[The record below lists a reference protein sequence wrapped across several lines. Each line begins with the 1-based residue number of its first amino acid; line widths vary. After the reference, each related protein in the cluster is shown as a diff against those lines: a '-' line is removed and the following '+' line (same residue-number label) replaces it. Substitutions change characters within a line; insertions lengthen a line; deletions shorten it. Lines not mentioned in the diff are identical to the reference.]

1 VPQLTPLPI
10 VSRPPLAP
18 PVRRRHRR
26 ALAICCGLLSGP
38 LLVLSLATL
47 EAAAADPVPLTRET
61 AVVMAIRKNIDL
73 RVEALN
79 SAIAESNLAQSRA
92 IYNPILS
99 TSASTGKTTFPGE
112 DFRTSSSIGT
122 LGLTQYLPTGGSI
135 SASTQA
141 GYTTAESDNSA
152 ISTEDWQ
159 SSVGLTISQPL
170 LKNSGRKV
178 MELNITLAGNSL
190 EDSLERFRFFLADT
204 VFSVVTSYNRL
215 YSLRRVLESRQAA
228 LASVQDLLREI
239 RENVRP
245 GQLQRVEVA
254 NAEFALAQRR
264 KDLVDAERNLRDQEA
279 HLRYLI
285 GMEEK
290 TPIIPVDPPSREEP
304 PESQKQALAT
314 ALESRADLKQ
324 LRLSLESALLQEQ
337 VARRQVLPDLSMITS
352 GGFSGID
359 GSIGN
364 SFQQIGQGE
373 GAWWSAGLQFT
384 LPLGNSAAKNY
395 YRQSRL
401 RTEQLRNQISAFEWQ
416 VNNSVESDMRSLI
429 SARLQLQTN
438 DQSVRFAE
446 ERLAEYRNQRK
457 AGTATVQDVLNAEN
471 DLIAA
476 RNAQSDATET
486 FAYAVALLW
495 RDIGVLLERL
505 NIQVDTS
512 DPETL
517 TRRSPQ
523 AEVRV
528 AGDLLR
534 PPVVPPLSPPLP
546 PVPEK
551 AVTATPSPSS
561 QGDPVQPAEATVTEP
576 AAPPAPAPAA
586 ATGPSQA
593 KDAEGPIA
601 GFTLKIDVFVTNA
614 ALAEVQKVLK
624 EAGLTP
630 VLQYGPKKTGEVI
643 RLFAGSYSSQ
653 RVALEKIDALRRI
666 KVDSFFL
673 KDKGG
678 YKVYAGSYILE
689 KGARSEQKRLASL
702 GVQTTLEKATV
713 NLPTYRLTAGS
724 FGSRE
729 AADETASRL
738 ASRGLHST
746 VVAIAP

>member
-1 VPQLTPLPI
+1 
-10 VSRPPLAP
+10 
-18 PVRRRHRR
+18 
-26 ALAICCGLLSGP
+26 LLSGP

-47 EAAAADPVPLTRET
+47 DAAAADPVQLTRET
-61 AVVMAIRKNIDL
+61 AVAMAIRKNIDL

-159 SSVGLTISQPL
+159 SSVGLTISHPL
-170 LKNSGRKV
+170 LKNAGKKV

-228 LASVQDLLREI
+228 LASVQDLLKEI
-239 RENVRP
+239 RENATP

-254 NAEFALAQRR
+254 NAEYALAQRR

-337 VARRQVLPDLSMITS
+337 VARHQVLPDLSMIAS

-457 AGTATVQDVLNAEN
+457 AGTGSVQDVLNAEN

-486 FAYAVALLW
+486 FASAVALLW

-505 NIQVDTS
+505 NIHVDTS

-517 TRRSPQ
+517 TRKSPETE
-523 AEVRV
+523 AIV
-528 AGDLLR
+528 AGVLR
-534 PPVVPPLSPPLP
+534 PPVVPASPPLP
-546 PVPEK
+546 ESPEK
-551 AVTATPSPSS
+551 VVTATPGPSR
-561 QGDPVQPAEATVTEP
+561 QDAPVAPAETTITEP
-576 AAPPAPAPAA
+576 ASPSAQTVVP
-586 ATGPSQA
+586 GPSRA
-593 KDAEGPIA
+593 VETEGPIA

-643 RLFAGSYSSQ
+643 RLLTGSYSSQ
-653 RVALEKIDALRRI
+653 KAALEKIDALRRI
-666 KVDSFFL
+666 KADSFFL
-673 KDKGG
+673 RDKGG

-702 GVQTTLEKATV
+702 GVKTTLEKASV
-713 NLPTYRLTAGS
+713 NLPTYRLTAGT
-724 FGSRE
+724 FGTRE
-729 AADETASRL
+729 AADATASRL
-738 ASRGLHST
+738 ATRGLQAR

>member
-1 VPQLTPLPI
+1 MTTP
-10 VSRPPLAP
+10 
-18 PVRRRHRR
+18 
-26 ALAICCGLLSGP
+26 
-38 LLVLSLATL
+38 
-47 EAAAADPVPLTRET
+47 EAAAADPVQLTRET
-61 AVVMAIRKNIDL
+61 AVAMAIRKNIDL
-73 RVEALN
+73 RVEALS

-92 IYNPILS
+92 IYNPIFS

-141 GYTTAESDNSA
+141 GYTTAESDNAS

-159 SSVGLTISQPL
+159 SSVGLTISHPL
-170 LKNSGRKV
+170 LKNFGKKV

-228 LASVQDLLREI
+228 LTSVQDLLQDI
-239 RENVRP
+239 RRNTRP

-254 NAEFALAQRR
+254 NAEYALAQRR

-314 ALESRADLKQ
+314 ALESRSDLKQ
-324 LRLSLESALLQEQ
+324 LRLSLESALLQEE
-337 VARRQVLPDLSMITS
+337 VARHQVLPDLSMIAS

-373 GAWWSAGLQFT
+373 GAWWSAGLQFS
-384 LPLGNSAAKNY
+384 LPLGNSAAKNS

-401 RTEQLRNQISAFEWQ
+401 RTEQLRNRITAFEWQ

-457 AGTATVQDVLNAEN
+457 SGTATVQDVLNAEN

-523 AEVRV
+523 TDGPV
-528 AGDLLR
+528 AADVLR
-534 PPVVPPLSPPLP
+534 SPAVPPSPLTP
-546 PVPEK
+546 PVPEM
-551 AVTATPSPSS
+551 AVMATPGPSR
-561 QGDPVQPAEATVTEP
+561 QDAPVAPAERTMTEP
-576 AAPPAPAPAA
+576 APPAAVA
-586 ATGPSQA
+586 GPDRGTDA
-593 KDAEGPIA
+593 KGTRT

-614 ALAEVQKVLK
+614 ALAEVQKALM

-630 VLQYGPKKTGEVI
+630 VLEYGPKKTGEVI
-643 RLFAGSYSSQ
+643 RLLTGSYPSQ
-653 RVALEKIDALRRI
+653 KAALNRLDALRRI
-666 KVDSFFL
+666 KADSFIL
-673 KDKGG
+673 RDKGG
-678 YKVYAGSYILE
+678 FKVYAGSYLLE
-689 KGARSEQKRLASL
+689 KGARSEEKRLAYL
-702 GVQTTLEKATV
+702 GVKSTLEKATV
-713 NLPTYRLTAGS
+713 NLPTYRLTAGR
-724 FGSRE
+724 FGTRE
-729 AADETASRL
+729 AADATASRL
-738 ASRGLHST
+738 ATRGLQAR
-746 VVAIAP
+746 VVAIVP

>member
-1 VPQLTPLPI
+1 
-10 VSRPPLAP
+10 
-18 PVRRRHRR
+18 
-26 ALAICCGLLSGP
+26 LLSGP

-47 EAAAADPVPLTRET
+47 EAAAADPVQLTRET
-61 AVVMAIRKNIDL
+61 AVAMAIRKNIDL

-159 SSVGLTISQPL
+159 SSVGLTISHPL
-170 LKNSGRKV
+170 LKNAGKKV

-228 LASVQDLLREI
+228 LASVQDLLKEI
-239 RENVRP
+239 RENATP

-254 NAEFALAQRR
+254 NAEYALAQRR

-279 HLRYLI
+279 HLRYLV

-337 VARRQVLPDLSMITS
+337 VARHQVLPDLSMIAS

-457 AGTATVQDVLNAEN
+457 AGTGSVQDVLNAEN

-486 FAYAVALLW
+486 FAYAVAFLW

-505 NIQVDTS
+505 NIQVDSS

-523 AEVRV
+523 AEVRM
-528 AGDLLR
+528 AGDVLR
-534 PPVVPPLSPPLP
+534 PPVVPPSPPP
-546 PVPEK
+546 PPGPEK
-551 AVTATPSPSS
+551 AVTATPGPSR
-561 QGDPVQPAEATVTEP
+561 QDTPVAPAETTITEP
-576 AAPPAPAPAA
+576 AAPPAQAVVP
-586 ATGPSQA
+586 GPSRTVET
-593 KDAEGPIA
+593 EGPIA

-643 RLFAGSYSSQ
+643 RLLTGSYSSQ
-653 RVALEKIDALRRI
+653 KAALEKIDALRRI
-666 KVDSFFL
+666 KADSFFL
-673 KDKGG
+673 RGKGG
-678 YKVYAGSYILE
+678 FKVYAGSYILE

-702 GVQTTLEKATV
+702 GVKTTLEKASV
-713 NLPTYRLTAGS
+713 NLPTYRLTAGT
-724 FGSRE
+724 FDTRE
-729 AADETASRL
+729 AADATASRL
-738 ASRGLHST
+738 ATRGLQAR